1 MFQVIQKSKTDAKT
15 RIWKNDLYKQCWE
28 EVYKNIDNKDD
39 SGYYKGQK
47 ITYNSKMQSRNEL
60 TEVIP
65 KFFLRNM
72 GTFKTLDIAN
82 TVLEKC
88 NHVFPNMEHEII
100 EK

>member
-1 MFQVIQKSKTDAKT
+1 
-15 RIWKNDLYKQCWE
+15 
-28 EVYKNIDNKDD
+28 
-39 SGYYKGQK
+39 
-47 ITYNSKMQSRNEL
+47 MQSRNEL

>member
-28 EVYKNIDNKDD
+28 EVYKDID
-39 SGYYKGQK
+39 
-47 ITYNSKMQSRNEL
+47 TYNSKMQSRNEL